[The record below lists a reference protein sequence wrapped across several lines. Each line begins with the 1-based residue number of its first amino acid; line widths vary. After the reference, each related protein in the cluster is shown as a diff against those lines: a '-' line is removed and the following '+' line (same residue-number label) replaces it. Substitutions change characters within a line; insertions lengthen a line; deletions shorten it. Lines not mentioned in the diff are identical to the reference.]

1 MIILKALF
9 KNKTAYS
16 KKIYDRF
23 LEFHRNKFGFKY
35 KLYNIIV
42 IGTIL
47 ACIVYSVGY
56 KAYTT
61 SVVFCIILV
70 IFIIWR
76 SLKPVAEV
84 SKDYNSDKVKK
95 STIYTFNFY
104 DKYFTV
110 QDKKTV
116 SKIKYYKL
124 YRLFQTKDFFYLY
137 IDKSHAFL
145 IDKSGFF
152 KGNSVDF
159 YKFIKTRNFKLL
171 LSK

>member
-9 KNKTAYS
+9 KNKTTYS
-16 KKIYDRF
+16 KEIYDRF

-42 IGTIL
+42 IGIIL

-76 SLKPVAEV
+76 FLKPVAEV
-84 SKDYNSDKVKK
+84 AKDYNSDKVKK

-152 KGNSVDF
+152 KGNSADF